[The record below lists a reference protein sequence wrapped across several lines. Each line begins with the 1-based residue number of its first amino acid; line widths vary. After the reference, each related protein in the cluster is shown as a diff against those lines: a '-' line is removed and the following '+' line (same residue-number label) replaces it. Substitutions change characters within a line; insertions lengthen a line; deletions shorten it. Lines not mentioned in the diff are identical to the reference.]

1 MATNSDRS
9 NQVTNTPAKNTSYKN
24 ILAHSSVYMLGIMLS
39 KAVGFLML
47 PIYTRYLVPA
57 DYGIIELLMLT
68 IDIISYFIGM
78 GLANSALRF
87 YYDYD
92 NEQDSN
98 EVISTALIF
107 GLSASLVGFGSL
119 IFFSDTAANLILGS
133 SEYSKYFT
141 TVFIGMM
148 FFSGIELPLI
158 FLRAQQKSVK
168 FVTVNLVRLGLQLS
182 LNILFVII
190 LEMGVMGVLLASA
203 SSSIIISFYLIV
215 VTFRET
221 GVRFS
226 MHKLNQMV
234 KFGYPLILD
243 NLGAFIIT
251 YTDRYFLM
259 AYSSLTEVGL
269 YSLGYKFGMLV
280 MMLLLYPFHQYWSA
294 EMFAVAKRDDA
305 QKVFKDFFT
314 YSTFTSILFCLGIS
328 IYVREV
334 IVLMSAE
341 AYWSAYVVVPV
352 ICLAYILSGMYRFV
366 LCGILIEKKTKYLAY
381 ATVLAMLVSLAMN
394 FVLVPRY
401 GAMGASISVC
411 SAFFVRFLATYII
424 SQRIFPIRYEWSRL
438 LVALVFAAGLLV
450 IALNIKMD
458 SMALTLILKTVV
470 FLAYPAVLFLF
481 GWFRPREKELII
493 NTLRHPK
500 RILSAARN
508 LTGRK

>member
-1 MATNSDRS
+1 MANSEDS
-9 NQVTNTPAKNTSYKN
+9 NSQMKNSSGKNTSYKK
-24 ILAHSSVYMLGIMLS
+24 ILAHSSVYMLGILLS

-47 PIYTRYLVPA
+47 PIYTRYLIPA
-57 DYGIIELLMLT
+57 DYGIIELMMLT

-92 NEQDSN
+92 NQQDRN

-107 GLSASLVGFGSL
+107 GLSASMVGFGSL
-119 IFFSDTAANLILGS
+119 IFFSDTAANLILDS

-158 FLRAQQKSVK
+158 FIRAQQKSIK
-168 FVTVNLVRLGLQLS
+168 FVTINFIRLILQLS
-182 LNILFVII
+182 LNILFLII

-203 SSSIIISFYLIV
+203 SSSIIISIYLIIM
-215 VTFRET
+215 TFRET

-226 MHKLNQMV
+226 MQKLNQMIR
-234 KFGYPLILD
+234 FGYPLILD
-243 NLGAFIIT
+243 NLGAFVIT
-251 YTDRYFLM
+251 YTDRYFLKE
-259 AYSSLTEVGL
+259 YSDLNEVGL

-280 MMLLLYPFHQYWSA
+280 MIALLFPFHQYWSA

-314 YSTFTSILFCLGIS
+314 YSTFLSILFCLGVS
-328 IYVREV
+328 IYIREV
-334 IVLMSAE
+334 IEIMSNE
-341 AYWSAYVVVPV
+341 AYWSAYIVVPV

-381 ATVLAMLVSLAMN
+381 TTILAMIVSLSMN
-394 FVLVPRY
+394 FILVPRY

-411 SAFFVRFLATYII
+411 AAFFIRFFSTYLIA
-424 SQRIFPIRYEWSRL
+424 QKMFPIQYEWRRL
-438 LVALVFAAGLLV
+438 IVSLLFAAGLV
-450 IALNIKMD
+450 IIAVNIKMD
-458 SMALTLILKTVV
+458 SMALTLLLKTVV
-470 FLAYPAVLFLF
+470 FLAYPLILFLF
-481 GWFRPREKELII
+481 GWFKPREKELII
-493 NTLRHPK
+493 NTFRHPK
-500 RILSAARN
+500 SILSAAKN
-508 LTGRK
+508 LAGRK